1 MWNNTIQRVIL
12 SGLMLLK
19 QRNGLLNNRIC
30 LVHHLEILAHIPK
43 VSCHKRFELKAQLR
57 QTFLPFCLIFGLNL
71 VLFGR
76 LSNVVK
82 QRLWHFIACKEG
94 DKVGILLLQCLAMC
108 IHIFQIGID
117 DVAPSSQL
125 SVERRIKCG
134 VKRHEIVGHNAATAI
149 DKALFSQRF
158 IL

>member
-1 MWNNTIQRVIL
+1 MWNKTIQRVIIG
-12 SGLMLLK
+12 GLTLLK
-19 QRNGLLNNRIC
+19 QRERLLNNRIC

-71 VLFGR
+71 VFFGR

-82 QRLWHFIACKEG
+82 QRLWHFIAYKEG
-94 DKVGILLLQCLAMC
+94 GKVRILLLQCLAMC

-117 DVAPSSQL
+117 EIAPSGQL
-125 SVERRIKCG
+125 SMIRCIKCSI
-134 VKRHEIVGHNAATAI
+134 KWHEIIGHNAATAI
-149 DKALFSQRF
+149 DKTLFPQRF